1 MLGCAKGKGV
11 TISSLEMLKITLSA
25 SMRLAGYNTTRGFS
39 VNKTSTTHGSI
50 IIFMC
55 LHNETYSIYND
66 TVKM

>member
-1 MLGCAKGKGV
+1 MW
-11 TISSLEMLKITLSA
+11 
-25 SMRLAGYNTTRGFS
+25 LAGYNTTRGFS
-39 VNKTSTTHGSI
+39 VNKTSTKHGSI